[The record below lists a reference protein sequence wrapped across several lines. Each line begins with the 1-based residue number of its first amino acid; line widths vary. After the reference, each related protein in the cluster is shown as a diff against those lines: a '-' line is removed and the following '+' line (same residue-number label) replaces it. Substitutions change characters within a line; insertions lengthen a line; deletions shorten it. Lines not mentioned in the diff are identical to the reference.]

1 MKQNVKIGTTYYPEH
16 WPRDRWQK
24 DIQLM
29 KEAGINV
36 LRLAESA
43 WAKLEPR
50 DGDFDFSWLDDFISM
65 ISEENMEVVLG
76 TPIEASPVWLRHV
89 NPEVVAHDRFGR
101 IHAERGFHCHNNS
114 NFKYYVDRLVNK
126 LAEHYAKNPIVV
138 GWQIDNELR
147 SVPCYCSECEEGYR
161 NWLKDKYNTLDNLNR
176 AWGTTFWS
184 QVYNEWEEIKL
195 PTADQLTK
203 SVSQILDYKRF
214 QSDSTVNHLNRQVEI
229 IKKHAPHHFVTHNT
243 MGLYPGLDVYNLSEK
258 LDFISLDIYP
268 DVDAD
273 NTWTCLSLDIHR
285 SAKKD
290 NVWVMEQKNGYFN
303 YSNYNLAIEPGLV
316 RLWALQDIA
325 RGSNAVLF
333 YRWRSNGYSWEQN
346 PNGIL
351 RHDGSP
357 RRAFDEI
364 KQLTNELQDFSE
376 ALAETKIQ
384 SPVAII
390 HSYDHIW
397 SFEAHTQYKNF
408 DYRKHIVSYYKAL
421 LQMGI
426 TPDLVDPRM
435 DLSEYRLVIAPSLTM
450 VSDEIQANLKEYV
463 ENGGHLIIG
472 ARSGFKTWENTT
484 IDTPW
489 PGLLTDLAGVNV
501 DEFEVLPD
509 RYSNSISYNNK
520 EYEVKVW
527 LDMLELKTAESL
539 ATYTKKF
546 YAGRTAISKNL
557 YKSGIVYFVGVMGN
571 DTLVSDLLKDI
582 ANESALAYTLLPKG
596 VYKTCRENKE
606 DKYYFYVNMNTEPKE
621 ITIPEKGI
629 DILTGKHVTGKVM
642 IEALDAIVIQ

>member
-1 MKQNVKIGTTYYPEH
+1 MKKNIKVGTTYYPEH
-16 WPRDRWQK
+16 WPRERWQK

-50 DGDFDFSWLDDFISM
+50 DGKYDFSWLDDFISM
-65 ISEENMEVVLG
+65 ISKESIEVILG
-76 TPIEASPVWLRHV
+76 TPIEASPVWLRHTY
-89 NPEVVAHDRFGR
+89 PEVVAHDQFGR
-101 IHAERGFHCHNNS
+101 IHAERGFHCHNNH
-114 NFKYYVDRLVNK
+114 NFKYYVNRLVNQM
-126 LAEHYAKNPIVV
+126 AEHYANNPVVV

-147 SVPCYCSECEEGYR
+147 SVPCYCSECEDGYR
-161 NWLKDKYNTLDNLNR
+161 NWLKKKYGTLDNLNR

-184 QVYNEWEEIKL
+184 QVYNEWVEIKL

-229 IKKHAPHHFVTHNT
+229 IKKHAPHHLVTHNSL
-243 MGLYPGLDVYNLSEK
+243 GLYHGLDIYKLSED
-258 LDFISLDIYP
+258 LDFLSLDMYP

-273 NTWTCLSLDIHR
+273 NTWTCLNLDIHR

-364 KQLTNELQDFSE
+364 KQLTNELEDFSTSI
-376 ALAETKIQ
+376 ANTKVKA
-384 SPVAII
+384 PVAIL

-397 SFEAHTQYKNF
+397 SFEAHTQYRSF

-426 TPDLVDPRM
+426 TPDLVDPLM
-435 DLSEYRLVIAPSLTM
+435 DISDYQIVIAPSLTM
-450 VSDEIQANLKEYV
+450 VNDEIYANLKSYT
-463 ENGGHLIIG
+463 ENGGHLILG

-489 PGLLTDLAGVNV
+489 PGLLTELTGVSV

-509 RYSNSISYNNK
+509 RCTNTITYNNK

-527 LDMLELKTAESL
+527 LDMLELNTAKSL

-546 YAGRTAISKNL
+546 YAGRTAISKNQ
-557 YKSGIVYFVGVMGN
+557 YKNGIVYFVGVMGN
-571 DTLVSDLLKDI
+571 DSLMKDLLKDV
-582 ANESALAYTLLPKG
+582 ANECGLAYTSLPDG
-596 VYKTCRENKE
+596 VYRTCRQNEECKF
-606 DKYYFYVNMNTEPKE
+606 YFYVNMNNEPKE
-621 ITIPEKGI
+621 LTLPEVGT
-629 DILTGKHVTGKVM
+629 DILTGERITGKVTLD
-642 IEALDAIVIQ
+642 ALDALIIQ